1 MKETRMRCVWGTV
14 CGELAMEAED
24 RRKTR
29 QGVEKNCMKRMQAGL
44 YPRFTHEMNRRWRM
58 WTFFRLFPEMVT
70 KIRNIPDLY
79 AAIYFRD

>member
-1 MKETRMRCVWGTV
+1 
-14 CGELAMEAED
+14 MEAGD

-70 KIRNIPDLY
+70 KTETFQTSTLQY
-79 AAIYFRD
+79 ALEFNQIT